1 MIERTKNTFAYEK
14 DGTAIIIGIC
24 RSIKQAT
31 VAICTENIIK
41 SLHIK
46 KLDANTYMFCFNTNI
61 QTEQKAD
68 FDRIVFETTKYIISL
83 GLTNDEQDTI
93 FLETMKYLDKFKA
106 F

>member
-1 MIERTKNTFAYEK
+1 MEKTKNTFAYEK

-46 KLDANTYMFCFNTNI
+46 KLDADTYKLYFNTNI

-83 GLTNDEQDTI
+83 GLTYNEQDNI
-93 FLETMKYLDKFKA
+93 FLETMKYLDKFRK